1 MRRKYMAGLK
11 ELLTELVEVQGI
23 NSAVV
28 VGRDG
33 FVIEGVSRYG
43 ALDADAIG
51 AVIST
56 GVGSSEVVGQE
67 LSLGELTQGMFE
79 YSDGLIVMALLGVDA
94 ILAVVADLK
103 ANIGNVRFQ
112 LKKRAESIEQAL

>member
-1 MRRKYMAGLK
+1 MSRLK

-23 NSAVV
+23 KSAVI

-33 FVIEGVSRYG
+33 FVIDGVSRG
-43 ALDADAIG
+43 SALDTDALG

-56 GVGSSEVVGQE
+56 GTGSSEVMGRE
-67 LSLGELTQGMFE
+67 LKIGDMSQCMFE
-79 YSDGLIVMALLGVDA
+79 YSGGLIVMALLGVDA
-94 ILAVVADLK
+94 ILAVVADLN

-112 LKKRAESIEQAL
+112 IKKRAEQIERAL

>member
-1 MRRKYMAGLK
+1 MPNLK

-23 NSAVV
+23 QSAVV

-33 FVIEGVSRYG
+33 FVIDGVSRG
-43 ALDADAIG
+43 GGLDADAIG

-56 GVGSSEVVGQE
+56 GVGSSEVMGNELAVGD
-67 LSLGELTQGMFE
+67 LTQGMFE

-112 LKKRAESIEQAL
+112 LKKRAGAIEQAL